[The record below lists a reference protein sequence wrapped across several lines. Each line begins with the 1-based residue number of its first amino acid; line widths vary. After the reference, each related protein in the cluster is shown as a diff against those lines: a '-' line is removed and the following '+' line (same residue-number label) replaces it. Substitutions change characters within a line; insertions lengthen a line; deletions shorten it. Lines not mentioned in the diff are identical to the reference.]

1 MIPVKL
7 SPGSSMIEQRVEVRA
22 LQEKIKS
29 IEVEMKKVGK
39 CDPQGR
45 WESLLKERNAK
56 AEKVAGNCD
65 QLVPYYQR
73 KDDAKSAQDYSD
85 KANQTRRRMR
95 GEP

>member
-1 MIPVKL
+1 MSL
-7 SPGSSMIEQRVEVRA
+7 TRAEQKNMTGLRLEVIS
-22 LQEKIKS
+22 LDKEIKS
-29 IEVEMKKVGK
+29 IEAEMEKVGR

-45 WESLLKERNAK
+45 WERLLKKRNAEAK
-56 AEKVAGNCD
+56 KVAGNCD

-73 KDDAKSAQDYSD
+73 KGDAKSAQDYSD